1 MRNKKLL
8 LAILSILI
16 SSSISY
22 SDKYKLESLAL
33 KNIGYESFLNRPYNM
48 DYMEHAK
55 QILESS
61 GILSKNKQDIID
73 KYSDFLNHYKEKYE
87 NVEFSNETNIYKV
100 DIVSG
105 AYDRFENIS
114 ALSNKI
120 LSKEEVEKITDFY
133 IYSFNSVK
141 NPYSLS
147 DLKENLDFFYE
158 SYEKVLEYDK
168 ENKKLFN
175 EISEDTR
182 NKYNDYIKDND
193 YEQRYY
199 NEPIKYNIE
208 AFIRTLPESEA
219 NNIRKIVENNRKIL
233 ERLVVFKASGHYD
246 YKEFFDVNNMPE
258 KEAVD
263 ELLKHYTSHNLTVGA
278 KNQNFGENTSIFGVG
293 NIVEKSGSNVYGD
306 RNKLISNTDT
316 KLVGS
321 DNTIYGEKNIVLGS
335 KNNIGEE
342 IKISSGNIVIGNE
355 VEIKGINNAIVLGN
369 KSKAVENAISV
380 GSENNKRKITFV
392 KDGEISSTSSDAING
407 SQLYNFKQEINR
419 STGGKIANALSIAAI
434 PQVNGNKKF
443 SFGVGAGYSGS
454 DISIAFGFSGQTDS
468 RNVVYKLSGAVN
480 TSNEIALSGGV
491 NYSFS
496 EMESKE
502 YSGIK
507 FIINEFNEDEVKLN
521 DKLIRKLNG
530 IIEFITDNNIKNIE
544 IYSGNNEYNTI
555 MRINEIKKYIKNKNV
570 KIKVSMKILENISK
584 IENIIINVLR

>member
-1 MRNKKLL
+1 MKNKKLL
-8 LAILSILI
+8 LAILSLLI

-22 SDKYKLESLAL
+22 SDKYKLEYVEL
-33 KNIGYESFLNRPYNM
+33 KNIDDKSFLNRPYNM

-55 QILESS
+55 QILENS
-61 GILSKNKQDIID
+61 GISSKNKQDIID
-73 KYSDFLNHYKEKYE
+73 KYSDFMKYYEDKYKDVNIDYNVNIFKNDLYSIIPKEYE
-87 NVEFSNETNIYKV
+87 NVSVI
-100 DIVSG
+100 
-105 AYDRFENIS
+105 
-114 ALSNKI
+114 SNKV
-120 LSKEEVEKITDFY
+120 LSEEEVKKVLEDYEYAVYEAKNQ
-133 IYSFNSVK
+133 YSISEF
-141 NPYSLS
+141 
-147 DLKENLDFFYE
+147 KENLDFFYE

-182 NKYNDYIKDND
+182 NKYNDCVKDND
-193 YEQRYY
+193 YLQNFE
-199 NEPIKYNIE
+199 NWNKSGEIE
-208 AFIRTLPESEA
+208 KFIRNLPENEA

-233 ERLVVFKASGHYD
+233 ERLVVFKASGNYG

-263 ELLKHYTSHNLTVGA
+263 ELLKHYTSHNLTVGG
-278 KNQNFGENTSIFGVG
+278 KNKNFGENTSIFGVG

-342 IKISSGNIVIGNE
+342 TNISSGNIVIGNE

-407 SQLYNFKQEINR
+407 SQLYNFKQEMNR
-419 STGGKIANALSIAAI
+419 ITGGKIANALSIAAI

-468 RNVVYKLSGAVN
+468 KNVVYKLSGSVN

-507 FIINEFNEDEVKLN
+507 FIINEFNKDEVKLN

-544 IYSGNNEYNTI
+544 IYSSNNEYNTI

-584 IENIIINVLR
+584 TENIIINILR

>member
-1 MRNKKLL
+1 MKHKKIFFSIFSLL
-8 LAILSILI
+8 LI
-16 SSSISY
+16 SNISY
-22 SDKYKLESLAL
+22 ADKYALEYVELKGDYSLTEIYETNYMENAKQKLETL
-33 KNIGYESFLNRPYNM
+33 
-48 DYMEHAK
+48 
-55 QILESS
+55 
-61 GILSKNKQDIID
+61 GIFSKKRQDIVD
-73 KYSDFLNHYKEKYE
+73 KYSDFLKHYEE
-87 NVEFSNETNIYKV
+87 NYKNLDINERVNFINEDHMIDNYNYK
-100 DIVSG
+100 
-105 AYDRFENIS
+105 NIS
-114 ALSNKI
+114 AVSNKI
-120 LSKEEVEKITDFY
+120 LTEEEIDKINGEYRRNFDRARNPKSLNEFNADLDYFY
-133 IYSFNSVK
+133 N
-141 NPYSLS
+141 
-147 DLKENLDFFYE
+147 
-158 SYEKVLEYDK
+158 SYEKVIEYGK
-168 ENKKLFN
+168 ENKKLLSELDDKVKN
-175 EISEDTR
+175 EYENTVKSENFGYT
-182 NKYNDYIKDND
+182 NYLNTTSYK
-193 YEQRYY
+193 
-199 NEPIKYNIE
+199 IE
-208 AFIRTLPESEA
+208 KFIEKLPEKEA
-219 NNIRKIVENNRKIL
+219 NKIKKIIANNREIWGL
-233 ERLVVFKASGHYD
+233 LVQLQASGNYGF
-246 YKEFFDVNNMPE
+246 KKFVDVDNMPE
-258 KEAVD
+258 KEGID
-263 ELLKHYTSHNLTVGA
+263 ELFKYLINHNLTLGV
-278 KNQNFGENTSIFGVG
+278 KNKNFGENTSIVGVG

-342 IKISSGNIVIGNE
+342 AKISSGNIVIGNE

-407 SQLYNFKQEINR
+407 SQLYKFKQEMNR

-443 SFGVGAGYSGS
+443 SFGVGTGYSGS

-468 RNVVYKLSGAVN
+468 KNVVYKLSGAVN
-480 TSNEIALSGGV
+480 TSNEIALSCGV

-507 FIINEFNEDEVKLN
+507 FIINEFNKDEVKLN

-544 IYSGNNEYNTI
+544 IYSSDNEYNTI

-584 IENIIINVLR
+584 TENIIINILR

>member
-1 MRNKKLL
+1 MKNKKLL

-22 SDKYKLESLAL
+22 SDEYVLERISLRDLDKKDFLFHKYDLNYLE
-33 KNIGYESFLNRPYNM
+33 Y
-48 DYMEHAK
+48 AK
-55 QILESS
+55 QILEST
-61 GILSKNKQDIID
+61 GILSKNRQGVID
-73 KYSDFLNHYKEKYE
+73 EYSDFLKYCEDKYK
-87 NVEFSNETNIYKV
+87 NVNVDYNVNIFKN
-100 DIVSG
+100 DLDTIIPKEH
-105 AYDRFENIS
+105 ENIS
-114 ALSNKI
+114 LISNKI
-120 LSKEEVEKITDFY
+120 LSEEEVKKILENY
-133 IYSFNSVK
+133 VGPNSITENNK
-141 NPYSLS
+141 ELS

-158 SYEKVLEYDK
+158 SYEKVLEYNE
-168 ENKKLFN
+168 ENKKLLK

-182 NKYNDYIKDND
+182 NKYNDFIKNEDN
-193 YEQRYY
+193 YY
-199 NEPIKYNIE
+199 YYYFEE
-208 AFIRTLPESEA
+208 FIRTLPENEG
-219 NNIRKIVENNRKIL
+219 NNIKKIVENNRKIF
-233 ERLVVFKASGHYD
+233 ECLVVFKSSGNYD
-246 YKEFFDVNNMPE
+246 YKEFFDVNNMPK
-258 KEAVD
+258 KESID
-263 ELLKHYTSHNLTVGA
+263 KLYTHFIGHNLTFGG
-278 KNQNFGENTSIFGVG
+278 KNKNFGENTSIFGVG

-342 IKISSGNIVIGNE
+342 TNISSGNIVIGNE

-407 SQLYNFKQEINR
+407 SQLYNFKQELNR
-419 STGGKIANALSIAAI
+419 STGGKIATALSIAAI

-468 RNVVYKLSGAVN
+468 KNVVYKLSGAVN

-507 FIINEFNEDEVKLN
+507 FIINEFNKDEVKLN

-544 IYSGNNEYNTI
+544 IYSSDNEYNTI

-584 IENIIINVLR
+584 TENIIINILR

>member
-1 MRNKKLL
+1 MKHKKIFFSVFSLL
-8 LAILSILI
+8 LI
-16 SSSISY
+16 SNISY
-22 SDKYKLESLAL
+22 ADKYALEYVELKGDRSLTEIYETNYMENAKQKLETL
-33 KNIGYESFLNRPYNM
+33 
-48 DYMEHAK
+48 
-55 QILESS
+55 
-61 GILSKNKQDIID
+61 GIFSKKRQDIVD
-73 KYSDFLNHYKEKYE
+73 KYSDFLKHYEE
-87 NVEFSNETNIYKV
+87 NYKNLDINERVNFIDEDHMIDNYNYK
-100 DIVSG
+100 
-105 AYDRFENIS
+105 NIS
-114 ALSNKI
+114 AVSNKI
-120 LSKEEVEKITDFY
+120 LTEEEIDKINGEYRRNFDRARKPKSLNEFNADLDYFY
-133 IYSFNSVK
+133 N
-141 NPYSLS
+141 
-147 DLKENLDFFYE
+147 
-158 SYEKVLEYDK
+158 SYEKVIEYGK
-168 ENKKLFN
+168 ENKKLLSELDDKVKN
-175 EISEDTR
+175 E
-182 NKYNDYIKDND
+182 
-193 YEQRYY
+193 YENTVKSVNFGYTFY
-199 NEPIKYNIE
+199 VSPTSYKIE
-208 AFIRTLPESEA
+208 NFIEKLPEKEADKIKKIIA
-219 NNIRKIVENNRKIL
+219 NNREIWGL
-233 ERLVVFKASGHYD
+233 LVQLQASGNYGF
-246 YKEFFDVNNMPE
+246 KKFVDVDNMPE
-258 KEAVD
+258 KEAID
-263 ELLKHYTSHNLTVGA
+263 ELFKYLINHNFTLGV
-278 KNQNFGENTSIFGVG
+278 KNKNFGENTSIVGVG

-316 KLVGS
+316 KVVGT

-342 IKISSGNIVIGNE
+342 ANISSGNIVIGNE

-380 GSENNKRKITFV
+380 GSEDNKRKITFV

-407 SQLYNFKQEINR
+407 SQLYNFKQELNR

-468 RNVVYKLSGAVN
+468 KNVVYKLSGAVN

-507 FIINEFNEDEVKLN
+507 FIINEFNKDEVKLN

-544 IYSGNNEYNTI
+544 IYSSDNEYNTI

-584 IENIIINVLR
+584 TENIIINILR